1 MSVPPG
7 TEMFQFPGFAS
18 PAYGFS
24 RRYPKGVG
32 CPIRIPTDQRLLAA
46 PRGFSQRATS
56 FIASWCQG
64 IHRMPFSR
72 SRSNPPCTG
81 ASHTQGCEP
90 LRARRATKA
99 DPSNEWINPSGPYR
113 RCPIRSLR
121 HSAHNRVRSPRRAGR
136 SRSQPTR
143 QTNPNASEHEP
154 WHRTELA
161 PQSGQYRATTRP
173 ETHQNL
179 MNNSERTTTPRPTTG
194 TPNAIAR
201 RPFPGDA
208 AQRRNSLLL
217 CDETPNQTQ
226 WRHAMETRNGDD
238 RDRTGDPLL
247 AKQVLS
253 QLSYAP
259 SGT

>member
-1 MSVPPG
+1 MDSAGDTPKGWVAPFGYPRINACSRLPVAFRSVPRPSSPPG
-7 TEMFQFPGFAS
+7 AKASTECP
-18 PAYGFS
+18 S
-24 RRYPKGVG
+24 RAR
-32 CPIRIPTDQRLLAA
+32 DQ
-46 PRGFSQRATS
+46 
-56 FIASWCQG
+56 
-64 IHRMPFSR
+64 
-72 SRSNPPCTG
+72 NPPCTG

-226 WRHAMETRNGDD
+226 WRHAMET
-238 RDRTGDPLL
+238 TGIEPVTPCL
-247 AKQVLS
+247 QS
-253 QLSYAP
+253 RCSP
-259 SGT
+259 S